1 MSKLDNSTPY
11 IFTYNSQEYE
21 RLRTQA
27 AAWEGATAEFL
38 DRIGLAPGMRCC
50 DLGCGMGYVLPLL
63 AARVGQSGEVVGV
76 DKDPSALKW
85 ASSRTA
91 SIGFSDVQLIQA
103 EVNKPPL
110 KLGQFDLTYCRDL
123 LMHVPDPVATV
134 KQMIALTRP
143 GGVVAAQEFDNGTW
157 DHYPEFGAFKTFKE
171 ILFAVFSATGVEAR
185 MGRRLYYVFCEAGL
199 GADVTGW
206 ISVRR
211 TNDPAYLS
219 PVYVLVSLR
228 QRIIDLGLLTEAE
241 LNTLVEE
248 LRAAQKDSRN
258 FLVSPLVI
266 GVWAHSPLV

>member
-11 IFTYNSQEYE
+11 VFTYNSQEYE

-27 AAWEGATAEFL
+27 AAWEQATTEFL